1 MELKKCLYGSG
12 DGWNVAKF
20 MKCLWKLIDEML

>member
-1 MELKKCLYGSG
+1 MELKKSLYESG
-12 DGWNVAKF
+12 NRWNVAKF